1 MEEIGEMANAL
12 RSGAT
17 TAEALLDRSLNRIA
31 RLDPVLNSFV
41 AIDEGKA
48 REAARESDR
57 RLAAGAAR
65 SPVEGIP
72 LSIKDNILVRDM
84 PATWGSRA
92 LADFVPDRDELPVA
106 RLREAGAVILGK
118 TNVPELTLEG
128 YTSNDLFGTTR
139 NPWNTALTPG
149 GSSGG
154 AAAGVA
160 AGLVPAALG
169 TDGGGSIRRPAS
181 HTGLVGWK
189 PSTGHIPRLWGFPS
203 ILSDFEVI
211 GTLTRTVPDA
221 RILDAIVNMPDA
233 RDRRSLRTSSPA
245 WPKRKRRV
253 LFVPCFAGGAVDP
266 EVAVATA
273 AFADMLAHSGS
284 EVVTG
289 ELFFDLDSANHI
301 WRIIS
306 RAGVAFLMGWRNGA
320 LQAAAGPSV
329 RSMAE
334 DGRAFSASDY
344 MDALEQVAALRL
356 QLVDI
361 FSDYDLVLTPT
372 AAALPWPAGE
382 AYPSVID
389 GRPAGPRDHAV
400 FTGWVNI
407 AGIPAVSL
415 PVAVSREGLPIGV
428 QLVAGLDRDD
438 ELLAFAEGIG
448 ATSPLRPSLTHMVPL
463 AITLEN

>member
-1 MEEIGEMANAL
+1 
-12 RSGAT
+12 
-17 TAEALLDRSLNRIA
+17 
-31 RLDPVLNSFV
+31 
-41 AIDEGKA
+41 
-48 REAARESDR
+48 
-57 RLAAGAAR
+57 
-65 SPVEGIP
+65 
-72 LSIKDNILVRDM
+72 
-84 PATWGSRA
+84 
-92 LADFVPDRDELPVA
+92 
-106 RLREAGAVILGK
+106 
-118 TNVPELTLEG
+118 
-128 YTSNDLFGTTR
+128 
-139 NPWNTALTPG
+139 
-149 GSSGG
+149 
-154 AAAGVA
+154 
-160 AGLVPAALG
+160 
-169 TDGGGSIRRPAS
+169 
-181 HTGLVGWK
+181 
-189 PSTGHIPRLWGFPS
+189 
-203 ILSDFEVI
+203 
-211 GTLTRTVPDA
+211 
-221 RILDAIVNMPDA
+221 
-233 RDRRSLRTSSPA
+233 
-245 WPKRKRRV
+245 
-253 LFVPCFAGGAVDP
+253 
-266 EVAVATA
+266 
-273 AFADMLAHSGS
+273 MLAHSGS

-415 PVAVSREGLPIGV
+415 PVAISREGLPIGV

-463 AITLEN
+463 ANTLEN